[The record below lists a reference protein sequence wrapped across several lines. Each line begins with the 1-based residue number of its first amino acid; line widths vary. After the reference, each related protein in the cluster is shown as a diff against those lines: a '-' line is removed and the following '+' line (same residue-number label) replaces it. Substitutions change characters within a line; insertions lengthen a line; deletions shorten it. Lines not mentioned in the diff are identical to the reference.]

1 MNAMNENTPPIDAAI
16 RDQLARRSAGRLP
29 EGLLTEV
36 TTALDMA
43 PAPRA
48 ASGWPRFTWTAPRL
62 AGTAVAVAFVAIFL
76 AAIALPG
83 WRTGPAATSGVNP
96 AGYPAERAM
105 TTAELAAVM
114 AGPALATNTTLVAAV
129 TIDARTDVCPM
140 NRYPTI
146 GVIEGMGSQVC
157 VMGATLAQDLS
168 GPTVL
173 GTYAFRYLAPGY
185 LGYLGQITPA
195 ALQLSYG
202 VSEDWPLAG
211 KTFLVDGWL
220 GGTSLLCIASTVAPA
235 GDPLNPNGGD
245 GPCMWSWLSD
255 DGKPPI
261 GSKYG
266 DVETPVASG
275 APIDSPV
282 PSTYTMALM
291 GSARYVEAGG
301 ARQID
306 SLPLQNT
313 RGVYVVRSVTEGCA
327 GDPVT
332 SSRGCGA
339 WRVLAKVSD
348 ITIPGPDATVS
359 AEPSTPLSATPSAPE
374 TPIANPSVFPQ
385 SSPTATGFA
394 ETVRETGLIGSANE
408 PLTPAQLAALIAA
421 DPNHLSGR
429 YVIDQR
435 TVCDGTGDCTG
446 NPVETVA
453 DLVQSDGSLTLI
465 GRLASASGGGIVL
478 PVGEVPLVP
487 KGMSFFLVDGWLARA
502 PLDACDAV
510 GQPCDKVSTIG
521 SSPNSYQLIAPDSAA
536 SLFQSPGTAAGAT
549 TRGLFLVELSSPA
562 TASCTSSATPSA
574 GQCYIEVKILARLET
589 ATLP

>member
-48 ASGWPRFTWTAPRL
+48 ASGWPRLTWTAPRL

-83 WRTGPAATSGVNP
+83 WRTGPAATSGVDP

-168 GPTVL
+168 GPTVS

-332 SSRGCGA
+332 SSRGCGG

-435 TVCDGTGDCTG
+435 TVCDGTGDCVA
-446 NPVETVA
+446 PLKVVA
-453 DLVQSDGSLTLI
+453 DLVQSDGSVGLVGPVDVRTDGGLI
-465 GRLASASGGGIVL
+465 WTVPQALGDFQGRFIFILDATMFSDGTATWLDSDASAELTAQDGAFSQFAPPGAPPRSGV
-478 PVGEVPLVP
+478 
-487 KGMSFFLVDGWLARA
+487 
-502 PLDACDAV
+502 
-510 GQPCDKVSTIG
+510 Q
-521 SSPNSYQLIAPDSAA
+521 
-536 SLFQSPGTAAGAT
+536 
-549 TRGLFLVELSSPA
+549 GLFLVSNVDNGKTCGTGPPA
-562 TASCTSSATPSA
+562 SA
-574 GQCYIEVKILARLET
+574 GACSPHVKILARLET